1 MFGFSC
7 SQRAT
12 PTFEEVEI
20 DSESCSEVDF
30 PNRLQIADEEMLSEM
45 VHARYW
51 ECDICFEMHQKKDPV
66 WSLGDER
73 CVHSFCTR
81 CLRESI
87 RWGVRCPY
95 DDTPISNLCACGVM
109 AAGEFIHHVKR
120 MRALETGNIMCS
132 SEDCVG
138 VVPAALDDLPQP
150 VACQVCSKQNC
161 ARRTCGVPWTEGH
174 RCWDV
179 VAREQQQEAER
190 IERMEELRREERRA
204 LAEWDMRH
212 GRALPEDPTYII
224 QNRIASGPKVQPCP
238 TCGVMVEHNG
248 GCNMMYH
255 TSCRTKWCFIC
266 LGVGFCSDYRCRS
279 VESLLPQGSRN
290 QSHIVDI

>member
-1 MFGFSC
+1 
-7 SQRAT
+7 
-12 PTFEEVEI
+12 
-20 DSESCSEVDF
+20 
-30 PNRLQIADEEMLSEM
+30 
-45 VHARYW
+45 
-51 ECDICFEMHQKKDPV
+51 
-66 WSLGDER
+66 
-73 CVHSFCTR
+73 
-81 CLRESI
+81 
-87 RWGVRCPY
+87 
-95 DDTPISNLCACGVM
+95 M

-248 GCNMMYH
+248 GCNMMYQRVAVPSGASSALVWDSAR
-255 TSCRTKWCFIC
+255 TTGADQLNPCCRKAHGTRVI
-266 LGVGFCSDYRCRS
+266 
-279 VESLLPQGSRN
+279 
-290 QSHIVDI
+290 